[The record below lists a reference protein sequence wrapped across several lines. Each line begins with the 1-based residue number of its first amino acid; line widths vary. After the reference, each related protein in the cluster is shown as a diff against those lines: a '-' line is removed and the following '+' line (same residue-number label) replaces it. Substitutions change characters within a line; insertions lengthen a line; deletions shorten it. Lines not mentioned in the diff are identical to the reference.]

1 MATLHPLSAAALF
14 NLKGWVAVV
23 TGGGTGVGL
32 MIAQTL
38 AANGAT
44 VYITGRRVDVLE
56 TSARIHGA
64 RDRLGE
70 SGGEIIPLAMD
81 VTDKESIKN
90 AVDKIEAE
98 EGYLNILVNN
108 AGVWQGRPNAVP
120 SDGPEAFG
128 AAMFAEE
135 IQDNWQQSYL
145 TNTMSP
151 YFVTGA
157 FLPLLAKATSSPAQ
171 QVGSVINNV
180 SISGILRVTLRQ
192 QFSYSASKAAALH
205 LTRQMAFDLGH
216 EKISVRVNGIAL
228 GYFPSEMTT
237 GSSGDENESTYDAD
251 GFRAFLEIAGVKTV
265 KRMGTARD
273 LASVILTLAINDY
286 VWGTMSIIDGG
297 ITLNAPGNM

>member
-108 AGVWQGRPNAVP
+108 AGVWRGRADAVP
-120 SDGPEAFG
+120 ADGPEAFG

-237 GSSGDENESTYDAD
+237 GSSGDENESTYDVD